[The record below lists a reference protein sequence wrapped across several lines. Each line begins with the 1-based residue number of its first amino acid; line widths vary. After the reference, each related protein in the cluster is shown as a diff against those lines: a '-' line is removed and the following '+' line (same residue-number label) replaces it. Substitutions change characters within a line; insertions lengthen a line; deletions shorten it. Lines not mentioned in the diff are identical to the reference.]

1 MSAAGVAISV
11 GAVTAANE
19 VFFAPVTGNG
29 TLSEFNWRIIPA
41 TAVFALLLNSLEK
54 FSPTLAN
61 GIGYT
66 ALITALFVSVG
77 NAKSPIQNLNTF
89 LGVGAK

>member
-19 VFFAPVTGNG
+19 LFFAPVTGSG
-29 TLSEFNWRIIPA
+29 ALTFNWRIIPA
-41 TAVFALLLNSLEK
+41 TAVFALLLNGLDK
-54 FSPTLAN
+54 FSPILAN

-66 ALITALFVSVG
+66 ALITALIVPLG
-77 NAKSPIQNLNTF
+77 NAKSPIQNLNSF
-89 LGVGAK
+89 LGAGAK

>member
-19 VFFAPVTGNG
+19 LFFAPVTGNG
-29 TLSEFNWRIIPA
+29 ALSDFNWRIIPA
-41 TAVFALLLNSLEK
+41 TAVFALLLSGLEK

-66 ALITALFVSVG
+66 ALITALIIPLG
-77 NAKSPIQNLNTF
+77 NGKSPIENLNSF
-89 LGVGAK
+89 LGAKS